1 MRTVPPV
8 GSVLL
13 LAVSMRERVLP
24 VRPGR
29 RSVAPK
35 RRALHPTSAD
45 AACSR
50 ATVPLETV
58 NLYFLDLAWI
68 VTGVC

>member
-35 RRALHPTSAD
+35 RRALHPTVLALMPPAVALLYSYAMMITKSL
-45 AACSR
+45 SR
-50 ATVPLETV
+50 
-58 NLYFLDLAWI
+58 
-68 VTGVC
+68 GK

>member
-1 MRTVPPV
+1 MRTVPPA

-13 LAVSMRERVLP
+13 LAVSMREWVLP

-35 RRALHPTSAD
+35 RRALHHSAD
-45 AACSR
+45 ATVRRAVMITKSLSR
-50 ATVPLETV
+50 
-58 NLYFLDLAWI
+58 
-68 VTGVC
+68 GK